1 MKYRSEKSLTK
12 SESKMKKV
20 KFKIIVK
27 IAIATLKLIQ
37 LYEEQQKHDD
47 IEVIRQ
53 FERYRREVER
63 KKQYVDQQIKL
74 NR

>member
-1 MKYRSEKSLTK
+1 MKYRFEKPLAK

-20 KFKIIVK
+20 KLKIIVK
-27 IAIATLKLIQ
+27 IAIAILKLIQ

-47 IEVIRQ
+47 IEIIRQ